1 VYVWDENKREANL
14 VKHGLDFADSALVY
28 ENPDKL
34 TLISTR
40 QREKRYADSPLVQ
53 LAGSCLTLVYIERGI
68 DIDPPRD
75 ENGRALPVPGSRTDW
90 DRVRHTIATD
100 AHIPYDP

>member
-1 VYVWDENKREANL
+1 MGLHYLVYVWDENKREANL

-68 DIDPPRD
+68 DIRVISFRPS
-75 ENGRALPVPGSRTDW
+75 SR
-90 DRVRHTIATD
+90 RERKSLAG
-100 AHIPYDP
+100 AGKPN